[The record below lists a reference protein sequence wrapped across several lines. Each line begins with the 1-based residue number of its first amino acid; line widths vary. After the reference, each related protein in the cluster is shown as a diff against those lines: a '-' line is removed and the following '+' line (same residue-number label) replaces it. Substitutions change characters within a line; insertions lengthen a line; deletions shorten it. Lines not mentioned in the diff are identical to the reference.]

1 MTLRLA
7 AMLVVGMALPAR
19 AHGQEIDESHV
30 KAAFLYNFAKFV
42 EWPSQTFKTPGDP
55 ILVCVLGR
63 DPFRRALE
71 EVIRGKSIDG
81 RALGF
86 RQVNDAEQ
94 ANACQIL
101 FVSASQDKRYRSL
114 LGNLKPAG
122 ILTIGEEQG
131 FAASGGVINFKLDGG
146 HVRFEINVDAAEHA
160 RLQISSKLLSLAE
173 IVRTEKLR

>member
-1 MTLRLA
+1 MMLRLV
-7 AMLVVGMALPAR
+7 AMIVVGTALSPR

-63 DPFRRALE
+63 DPFRKALE
-71 EVIRGKSIDG
+71 EVMRGKSIDG
-81 RALGF
+81 RAFEF
-86 RQVNDAEQ
+86 RQVGDAEE

-101 FVSASQDKRYRSL
+101 FVSAAEDKHYRTL
-114 LGNLKPAG
+114 LGSLKAAG

-131 FAASGGVINFKLDGG
+131 F
-146 HVRFEINVDAAEHA
+146 
-160 RLQISSKLLSLAE
+160 
-173 IVRTEKLR
+173 